1 MILNEIG
8 EVSSISSEFLLNILK
23 RTFENTSECEL
34 LEIFSNTESL
44 TSKFFLEF
52 SSSDILS
59 EAKFDD
65 FFKVITCISSRSEII
80 PFLIKMNIGSLIL
93 KLLKSSPSYR
103 LKILDVILNLLC
115 QGSEAIKQLLPLLKD
130 FLLSLVLLP
139 SSNEVS
145 KKALQALVVCL
156 ICGDEEICIELLTKE
171 LFEKM
176 MRETESDD
184 VDHAILM
191 VKAVEKTLFYGQILV
206 RNSDEQ
212 NCFFEAFCQLGGE
225 ETLERLTENSSKT
238 ISFLA
243 LHIIDTYF

>member
-1 MILNEIG
+1 MS

-23 RTFENTSECEL
+23 RTFENVSECEMF
-34 LEIFSNTESL
+34 EIFSNTESL
-44 TSKFFLEF
+44 ISKFFLQF
-52 SSSDILS
+52 LPSDIQNDN
-59 EAKFDD
+59 KFDE
-65 FFKVITCISSRSEII
+65 FLALLTNISSRAEII

-93 KLLKSSPSYR
+93 KLFKMTPSSYH
-103 LKILDVILNLLC
+103 LKILDIILNLLC
-115 QGSEAIKQLLPLLKD
+115 QGSETIKQLLPLLKD
-130 FLLSLVLLP
+130 FLLSMVLHY

-145 KKALQALVVCL
+145 KKALQALAVCL
-156 ICGDEEICIELLTKE
+156 ICGDEEICIELLTNE
-171 LFEKM
+171 LFEKILM
-176 MRETESDD
+176 ETENDD

-191 VKAVEKTLFYGQILV
+191 VKAVEKTLFFGQILV

-225 ETLERLTENSSKT
+225 ETLERLTENPSKT